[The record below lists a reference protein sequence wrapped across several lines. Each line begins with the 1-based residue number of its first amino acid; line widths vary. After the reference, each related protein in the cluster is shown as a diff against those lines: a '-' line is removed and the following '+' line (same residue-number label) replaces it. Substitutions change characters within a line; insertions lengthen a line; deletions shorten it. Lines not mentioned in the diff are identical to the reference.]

1 MEPFHLD
8 HPDAKAWHEA
18 GHALVAHLLGGRVL
32 HVTLDLDDGE
42 QDGEVAVAWPR
53 TSEPLESRSGR
64 VALAGAVA
72 ELVFLGD
79 DPDLDTAT
87 LSAWRGDW
95 REVCR
100 CAAVLERD
108 PERRK
113 ALLRTWIGE
122 VHALLDA
129 PGHEDAL
136 ARIADALHAHGT
148 LDDVLF
154 EDALGD

>member
-18 GHALVAHLLGGRVL
+18 GHALIAHLLGGRVQ
-32 HVTLDLDDGE
+32 HVTLEPDDGE
-42 QDGEVAVAWPR
+42 QEGEVAVAWPH
-53 TSEPLESRSGR
+53 SGEPLEVRSGR

-79 DPDLDTAT
+79 DPDLDPAT

-95 REVCR
+95 NEACR
-100 CAAVLERD
+100 CAAILERE

-113 ALLRTWIGE
+113 VLLMTWIGE

-129 PGHEDAL
+129 PGHEESL

-154 EDALGD
+154 VDALGG

>member
-1 MEPFHLD
+1 VEPFHFD

-18 GHALVAHLLGGRVL
+18 GHALMAHLLGGRVQ
-32 HVTLDLDDGE
+32 HVTLEPDDEGM
-42 QDGEVAVAWPR
+42 DGEVAVAWPR
-53 TSEPLESRSGR
+53 AGEPFEARSGR

-72 ELVFLGD
+72 EIVFLGD
-79 DPDLDTAT
+79 DPDLDPAT

-95 REVCR
+95 DEACR
-100 CAAVLERD
+100 CAAILERE
-108 PERRK
+108 PERRR
-113 ALLRTWIGE
+113 ALLMTWIGE

-129 PGHEDAL
+129 PGHEESL

-154 EDALGD
+154 VDALGG

>member
-1 MEPFHLD
+1 VEPFHLD

-18 GHALVAHLLGGRVL
+18 GHALMAHLLGGRVQ
-32 HVTLDLDDGE
+32 HVTLEPDDGE
-42 QDGEVAVAWPR
+42 QEGEVAVAWPH
-53 TSEPLESRSGR
+53 SGEPLEVRSGR

-79 DPDLDTAT
+79 DPDLDPAT

-95 REVCR
+95 NEACR
-100 CAAVLERD
+100 CAAILERE

-113 ALLRTWIGE
+113 VLLMTWIGE

-129 PGHEDAL
+129 PGHEESL

-154 EDALGD
+154 VDALGG

>member
-8 HPDAKAWHEA
+8 HPDAKAWHES
-18 GHALVAHLLGGRVL
+18 GHALIAHLLGGRVL
-32 HVTLDLDDGE
+32 HVTLEPEDEE

-53 TSEPLESRSGR
+53 GGESLESRSGR

-79 DPDLDTAT
+79 DPDLDPAT

-95 REVCR
+95 NEACR
-100 CAAVLERD
+100 CAAILERD

-113 ALLRTWIGE
+113 ALLLSWIGE

-129 PGHEDAL
+129 PGREDSL
-136 ARIADALHAHGT
+136 ARVADALHAHGT